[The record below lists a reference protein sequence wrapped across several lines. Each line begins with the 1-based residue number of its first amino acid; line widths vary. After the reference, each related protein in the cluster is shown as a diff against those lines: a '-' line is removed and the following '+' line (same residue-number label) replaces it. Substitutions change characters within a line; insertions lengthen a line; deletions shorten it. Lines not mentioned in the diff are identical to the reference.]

1 MQLQQQPKHLC
12 KLHQMQAWQ
21 VSCGTTGCCVFW
33 RVIIAF
39 ACSQLPCAA
48 CRTLALRCVVQL
60 MASLPKLP
68 PADAKVYHDYLLPS
82 LSLLPNDSEEL
93 VRVGYALAVAHLAAA
108 AHEHLLGM
116 QFSSTQQQQYSSS
129 SSLAAAADAA
139 AAAVSRVGSSRQL
152 RQLESQSSSS
162 SRRQD
167 GSSTGGTAGD
177 DSPAAAASGGRASA
191 GIDGAPAAL
200 QQPQQQQQPLVRY
213 DAEMAAV
220 RSAVEKVVLDLVTG
234 TRSSAD
240 IKRGLLSH
248 THQLGLFFGR
258 KDINNVLLPLLITC
272 LNAGEW
278 QLRGSFFG
286 AIAAVG
292 PHTGRDSLDVF
303 LLPCLEQVSKQ
314 HPACIRSSSV
324 VVAGVFS
331 GSADVQSP
339 CDTMLFFHGSSNRQR
354 GMHYHAP

>member
-1 MQLQQQPKHLC
+1 
-12 KLHQMQAWQ
+12 
-21 VSCGTTGCCVFW
+21 VSSSSVLTSCLYRLSVG
-33 RVIIAF
+33 
-39 ACSQLPCAA
+39 
-48 CRTLALRCVVQL
+48 RTLALRCVVQL

-116 QFSSTQQQQYSSS
+116 QFSSAQQQQQQYSSS
-129 SSLAAAADAA
+129 SNLAAAADAA
-139 AAAVSRVGSSRQL
+139 AAAVSRVGSSQQL
-152 RQLESQSSSS
+152 RQLESQRS
-162 SRRQD
+162 SRQA
-167 GSSTGGTAGD
+167 GSSSTGGTAGD
-177 DSPAAAASGGRASA
+177 DSPAESAAGGRA
-191 GIDGAPAAL
+191 GTDGTAVAAVQL
-200 QQPQQQQQPLVRY
+200 QQQQQQQQQQPLVRY

-303 LLPCLEQVSKQ
+303 LLPCLEQV
-314 HPACIRSSSV
+314 R
-324 VVAGVFS
+324 
-331 GSADVQSP
+331 
-339 CDTMLFFHGSSNRQR
+339 
-354 GMHYHAP
+354 

>member
-1 MQLQQQPKHLC
+1 
-12 KLHQMQAWQ
+12 
-21 VSCGTTGCCVFW
+21 VSVY
-33 RVIIAF
+33 
-39 ACSQLPCAA
+39 A

-60 MASLPKLP
+60 MASLPRLP

-116 QFSSTQQQQYSSS
+116 QFSSAQQQQQYSSS

-139 AAAVSRVGSSRQL
+139 AAAAAAVSRAGSSRQL
-152 RQLESQSSSS
+152 RQLESQSSK
-162 SRRQD
+162 Q
-167 GSSTGGTAGD
+167 AGD
-177 DSPAAAASGGRASA
+177 YSPVAAAAAAATGGRASA
-191 GIDGAPAAL
+191 GTDGTPAAA
-200 QQPQQQQQPLVRY
+200 QPQQQQQQPLVRY

-220 RSAVEKVVLDLVTG
+220 RGAVEKVVLDLVTG

-303 LLPCLEQVSKQ
+303 LLPCLEQVNTRYVTL
-314 HPACIRSSSV
+314 CYV
-324 VVAGVFS
+324 VIW
-331 GSADVQSP
+331 
-339 CDTMLFFHGSSNRQR
+339 L
-354 GMHYHAP
+354 

>member
-1 MQLQQQPKHLC
+1 MMCASRLSL
-12 KLHQMQAWQ
+12 LA
-21 VSCGTTGCCVFW
+21 
-33 RVIIAF
+33 A
-39 ACSQLPCAA
+39 ACAA
-48 CRTLALRCVVQL
+48 CRSLALRCTVQL

-116 QFSSTQQQQYSSS
+116 QFSSGQQQQYSGSS
-129 SSLAAAADAA
+129 NGVRTNADTAAGS
-139 AAAVSRVGSSRQL
+139 AAVSRVGSSRQL
-152 RQLESQSSSS
+152 RQA
-162 SRRQD
+162 
-167 GSSTGGTAGD
+167 GSSAGGTCGTAAD
-177 DSPAAAASGGRASA
+177 DASTAVGGRTSA
-191 GIDGAPAAL
+191 GIDSTPVAVQL
-200 QQPQQQQQPLVRY
+200 QQQPLLVRY

-303 LLPCLEQVSKQ
+303 LLPCLEQVMMQ
-314 HPACIRSSSV
+314 PGCRTTYVFV
-324 VVAGVFS
+324 VCKLHRHTGCVHTY
-331 GSADVQSP
+331 P
-339 CDTMLFFHGSSNRQR
+339 
-354 GMHYHAP
+354 P

>member
-1 MQLQQQPKHLC
+1 
-12 KLHQMQAWQ
+12 
-21 VSCGTTGCCVFW
+21 
-33 RVIIAF
+33 
-39 ACSQLPCAA
+39 
-48 CRTLALRCVVQL
+48 

-116 QFSSTQQQQYSSS
+116 QFSSAQQQRYSSS

-139 AAAVSRVGSSRQL
+139 AAAAVSRVDSSRQL

-162 SRRQD
+162 RQG

-177 DSPAAAASGGRASA
+177 DFPAAAAAAAAGSRASA
-191 GIDGAPAAL
+191 GIDGAPTGS
-200 QQPQQQQQPLVRY
+200 QPPQQHQPLVRY

-303 LLPCLEQVSKQ
+303 LLPCLEQVSSPSNILQ
-314 HPACIRSSSV
+314 AVACYVLLS
-324 VVAGVFS
+324 
-331 GSADVQSP
+331 QW
-339 CDTMLFFHGSSNRQR
+339 
-354 GMHYHAP
+354 

>member
-1 MQLQQQPKHLC
+1 
-12 KLHQMQAWQ
+12 
-21 VSCGTTGCCVFW
+21 
-33 RVIIAF
+33 
-39 ACSQLPCAA
+39 
-48 CRTLALRCVVQL
+48 

-116 QFSSTQQQQYSSS
+116 QFSSAQQQQYSSS
-129 SSLAAAADAA
+129 SSLAAADAAAAAA

-162 SRRQD
+162 RQG

-177 DSPAAAASGGRASA
+177 DSPAAAAAAGGRASA
-191 GIDGAPAAL
+191 GTDGAPTAQ
-200 QQPQQQQQPLVRY
+200 QQPQQQQQQQQPLVRY

-303 LLPCLEQVSKQ
+303 LLPCLEQVSSPSNIQ
-314 HPACIRSSSV
+314 HTVACYVLLS
-324 VVAGVFS
+324 
-331 GSADVQSP
+331 QW
-339 CDTMLFFHGSSNRQR
+339 
-354 GMHYHAP
+354 

>member
-1 MQLQQQPKHLC
+1 
-12 KLHQMQAWQ
+12 
-21 VSCGTTGCCVFW
+21 
-33 RVIIAF
+33 
-39 ACSQLPCAA
+39 
-48 CRTLALRCVVQL
+48 

-116 QFSSTQQQQYSSS
+116 QFSSAQQQQYSSS
-129 SSLAAAADAA
+129 SNLAAAEAAA
-139 AAAVSRVGSSRQL
+139 AAAVTRVGSSRQL
-152 RQLESQSSSS
+152 QQLESQNGS
-162 SRRQD
+162 SRQA
-167 GSSTGGTAGD
+167 GSSTGGITAE
-177 DSPAAAASGGRASA
+177 DSPAAAAGGRASA
-191 GIDGAPAAL
+191 GAEGTAVQL
-200 QQPQQQQQPLVRY
+200 QQQQQPLVRY
-213 DAEMAAV
+213 DAEMVAV

-272 LNAGEW
+272 LNAAEW

-303 LLPCLEQVSKQ
+303 LLPCLEQVSWLV
-314 HPACIRSSSV
+314 SS
-324 VVAGVFS
+324 G
-331 GSADVQSP
+331 
-339 CDTMLFFHGSSNRQR
+339 CC
-354 GMHYHAP
+354 